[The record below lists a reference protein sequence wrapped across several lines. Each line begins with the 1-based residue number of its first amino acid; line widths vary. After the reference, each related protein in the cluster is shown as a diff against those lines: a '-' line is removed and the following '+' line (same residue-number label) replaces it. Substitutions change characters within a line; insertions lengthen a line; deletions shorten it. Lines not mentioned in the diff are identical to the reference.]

1 MGELENKDIKILEYL
16 SKVKEKKYIKILE
29 YFFKD
34 KDKKLLGI
42 DRYEKGDKYW
52 EPVHVKLDSLNIDKK
67 YRYTSK
73 FLFNKFPN
81 KKENT
86 ITRLRKLHDK
96 NYIYCHIPN
105 FENEK
110 EIESISITPLGKEFI
125 QNYKI
130 EKNNNRKKF
139 LIRDIGAPIVTTIL
153 TNGILWIIKNILITK
168 K

>member
-1 MGELENKDIKILEYL
+1 MILEYL

-52 EPVHVKLDSLNIDKK
+52 EPVHAKLDSLNIDKK

-96 NYIYCHIPN
+96 TYIYCHIPN

-110 EIESISITPLGKEFI
+110 EIERRNGQTVLYGSKE
-125 QNYKI
+125 
-130 EKNNNRKKF
+130 
-139 LIRDIGAPIVTTIL
+139 
-153 TNGILWIIKNILITK
+153 TK
-168 K
+168 DENPR